1 MPTKAKPAPEK
12 PAEEKESKPLLKS
25 LRRLMLASVG
35 LIAMTMDELEEIT
48 DKLVERGEI
57 AEKDGKKL
65 MEEMKEKRK
74 AKLSEADEQLDKHL
88 EGILVRMKVPT
99 KSDIEGLSK
108 KINDLTV
115 KIDEM
120 NKG

>member
-12 PAEEKESKPLLKS
+12 PAEEKESKPLFKS
-25 LRRLMLASVG
+25 LRRLMLASIG
-35 LIAMTMDELEEIT
+35 LVAMTMDEMEEIV

-65 MEEMKEKRK
+65 VEEVKEKRK
-74 AKLSEADEQLDKHL
+74 AKMAEADEQVGKHL
-88 EGILVRMKVPT
+88 EDILVRMKVPT
-99 KSDIEGLSK
+99 KSDIDALSK
-108 KINDLTV
+108 KINDLST
-115 KIDEM
+115 KIEGM